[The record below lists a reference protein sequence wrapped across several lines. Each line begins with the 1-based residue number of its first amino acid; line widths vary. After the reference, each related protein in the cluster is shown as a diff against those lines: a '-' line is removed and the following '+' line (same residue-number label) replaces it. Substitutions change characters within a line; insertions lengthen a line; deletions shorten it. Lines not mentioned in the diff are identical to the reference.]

1 MSGACSTWKEEER
14 PEIAVATRLSN
25 RGDFSMTGIPRARNL
40 TIVCRERQS
49 VSLHRAAVDFEVDE
63 VCPAAALGRFFMANL
78 ATGKIIRQA
87 DVVRQPA
94 VYQNVRFAAK
104 FLAPGSIL
112 GLLLEDFLQA
122 GGGVCIGPGG
132 HLLFHRQKKQEEI
145 DKGPNGLW
153 PLPSPGLSELR

>member
-14 PEIAVATRLSN
+14 PEIAVATRLSD

-40 TIVCRERQS
+40 TILCRERES
-49 VSLHRAAVDFEVDE
+49 ISLYGAAIDFEVDQAG
-63 VCPAAALGRFFMANL
+63 AAPALGRFFVTHL
-78 ATGKIIRQA
+78 AAGKIIRQA

-122 GGGVCIGPGG
+122 GRGVCVGPRG

-145 DKGPNGLW
+145 GGGTMGW
-153 PLPSPGLSELR
+153 PMPSRGLSEVR